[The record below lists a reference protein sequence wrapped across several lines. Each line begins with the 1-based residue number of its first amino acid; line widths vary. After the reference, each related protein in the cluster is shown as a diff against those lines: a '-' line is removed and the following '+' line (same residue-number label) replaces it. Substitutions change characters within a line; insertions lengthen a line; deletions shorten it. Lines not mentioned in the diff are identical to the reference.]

1 MMKMTTAFALFVFIS
16 GFSVPTFASPNNALS
31 EAGEPTPP
39 SAFPNETEETFAN
52 PPSGVL
58 LSPDGEIIG
67 AVVDFIFDLKANR
80 ILYAAGVLHTS
91 EEFANRVLVF
101 PWSSVQVNLDL
112 NSFTLDEGKTPFEKA
127 PSFSAEAWPSLP
139 TEQWTATINAAGKDK
154 RNDNAAMGH
163 VSDPVL
169 ARASDLIGK
178 TVTTTKGEDV
188 GSLAELL
195 VDPEDGAI
203 AYAVISFDDS
213 GDNSHLVF
221 YSLPWTTVQADPV
234 QLTFVVPDAVKKE
247 LHDSPLPPIEREPRL
262 EASVVREKNHMT
274 A

>member
-16 GFSVPTFASPNNALS
+16 GFSVSTFASPDNALS
-31 EAGEPTPP
+31 EAIEPTPP
-39 SAFPNETEETFAN
+39 SASPNEEEAFSN

-58 LSPDGEIIG
+58 IAPDGEIIG
-67 AVVDFIFDLKANR
+67 AVVDFIFDLKENR
-80 ILYAAGVLHTS
+80 ILYAAGVLHPS
-91 EEFANRVLVF
+91 EEFENRVLIF
-101 PWSSVQVNLDL
+101 PWNSVQVNLDL
-112 NSFTLDEGKTPFEKA
+112 NSFTLNEGKPLFEKV
-127 PSFSAEAWPSLP
+127 PSFSADAWPSLP

-154 RNDNAAMGH
+154 RNDNAAMGP

-178 TVTTTKGEDV
+178 TVKTTKGEDV
-188 GSLAELL
+188 GALAELL
-195 VDPEDGAI
+195 VDPENGAI

-234 QLTFVVPDAVKKE
+234 QLTFVVPDSVKKE
-247 LHDSPLPPIEREPRL
+247 LHDSPLSPVEREPRL
-262 EASVVREKNHMT
+262 EASAVREKNHMT